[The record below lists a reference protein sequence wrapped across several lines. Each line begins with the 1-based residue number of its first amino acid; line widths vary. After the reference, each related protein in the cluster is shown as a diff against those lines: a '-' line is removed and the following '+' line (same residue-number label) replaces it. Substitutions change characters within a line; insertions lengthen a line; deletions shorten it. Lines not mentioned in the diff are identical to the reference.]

1 MYATWERRF
10 SGEFEADPSFLCS
23 IEKLMA
29 SVTVLGSPACTD
41 VARVLACLFEKEVD
55 FQLVR
60 QDNFKRERKLPEFL
74 KLQDPSGQVTYKEAD
89 RTLFDSRAI
98 CRHVSRKFAR
108 ARKNQNNLL
117 GTGAL
122 EKALVE
128 QWLQVEEQQF
138 EKPSSFLL
146 FNLAHAPLIDEHDVD
161 PEEIARQ
168 IEKLSDVLDLY
179 EKRLASSEY
188 LAGDK
193 FTLADLTHLPNSH
206 YLVNNTE
213 KGRTLFK
220 SKANVY
226 RWWEA
231 ISSRESWRMVLQLQE
246 ERPALLE
253 K

>member
-1 MYATWERRF
+1 
-10 SGEFEADPSFLCS
+10 
-23 IEKLMA
+23 MA

-41 VARVLACLFEKEVD
+41 VARVLACLFENEVG

-60 QDNFKRERKLPEFL
+60 LDNFKGERKLPEFL
-74 KLQDPSGQVTYKEAD
+74 KLQVIRS
-89 RTLFDSRAI
+89 F
-98 CRHVSRKFAR
+98 
-108 ARKNQNNLL
+108 
-117 GTGAL
+117 
-122 EKALVE
+122 
-128 QWLQVEEQQF
+128 
-138 EKPSSFLL
+138 SSTW
-146 FNLAHAPLIDEHDVD
+146 HAPLIDEHDVD

-206 YLVNNTE
+206 YL
-213 KGRTLFK
+213 